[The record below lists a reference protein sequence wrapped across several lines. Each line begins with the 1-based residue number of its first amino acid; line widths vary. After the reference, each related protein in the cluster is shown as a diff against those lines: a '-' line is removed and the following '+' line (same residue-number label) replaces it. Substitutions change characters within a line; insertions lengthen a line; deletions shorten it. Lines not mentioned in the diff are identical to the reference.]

1 MLSEERTNELKTA
14 MKYELN
20 EWWEEVDFNFVI
32 ENLINNGVIE
42 EVNMDDANAYDDIYE
57 VLSEAIRESFLV
69 RAH

>member
-57 VLSEAIRESFLV
+57 ALSEAIRESFLV